1 MNDALAT
8 LAWLLLVAGWAAR
21 RNRRVHVP
29 LVLAGIALDLA
40 LVGYLEFSRHVIEKT
55 VSEQFSAMRWAHI
68 ATSTIAVVL
77 YIPTLILGF
86 RLLRGGDFVVRR
98 RHAAVAVTALAM
110 RTVGFIC
117 MWAVETGR

>member
-8 LAWLLLVAGWAAR
+8 LAWLLLVAGYAAR

-40 LVGYLEFSRHVIEKT
+40 LVLHLEVSRHVIEKT
-55 VSEQFSAMRWAHI
+55 VHEQFSAMRWAHI
-68 ATSTIAVVL
+68 ATSSAAVVL
-77 YIPTLILGF
+77 YVPTLVFGF
-86 RLLRGGDFVVRR
+86 RLLRGGDAAVRR
-98 RHAAVAVTALAM
+98 RHAAFAVSALAM

-117 MWAVETGR
+117 MWAVESAK